1 MNVTSERSTSVDL
14 PDARQ
19 SLSVFARVLRYRM
32 SNSPESLTST
42 GCSSRCAD
50 SNIVESFFITGE
62 VVAVS
67 LKRPQGRELYRQ
79 PRSKELEDPLW
90 PEEIFEAILS

>member
-14 PDARQ
+14 PEARQ
-19 SLSVFARVLRYRM
+19 SLSIFSSVLRYRM

-50 SNIVESFFITGE
+50 SNIVESLTITLPPSVLRRRRHGPLPSYSE
-62 VVAVS
+62 IIA
-67 LKRPQGRELYRQ
+67 Q
-79 PRSKELEDPLW
+79 EDDSVMRLVR
-90 PEEIFEAILS
+90 